1 MNKMQLTHKT
11 HQIAN
16 ANHLPFNTVL
26 THFFLEAVLF
36 KLCSGETADYFIFK
50 GGLLLSNMFGI
61 SQRTTVDMDFL
72 VNNYSLSEDSV
83 KILVEYAVESKI
95 IPEVTC
101 TVQSLETIREDNIY
115 GGYRVKLQCNFENIR
130 QMVMI
135 DISAGDP
142 ITPGPITYLYN
153 PLYSSEV
160 ISITSYNLETILA
173 EKIHAVMT
181 LGIANSRSKDFYD
194 IHFLWQQRNHKLNF
208 QTIVDAINHTF
219 AYRESMLDKEL
230 FIETL
235 SQIKN
240 DPRMKIRW
248 KHYVDR
254 NKFAS
259 NLEFD
264 QVLQS
269 CDEIVRLFFERNEG
283 G

>member
-26 THFFLEAVLF
+26 THFFLEAVLL
-36 KLCSGETADYFIFK
+36 KLCSGETAEHFIFK

-72 VNNYSLSEDSV
+72 VKDYSLSEDSV
-83 KILVEYAVESKI
+83 KRLVENAIESKI

-101 TVQSLETIREDNIY
+101 TVQSLEPIREDNIY

-153 PLYSSEV
+153 PLYSSNV

-173 EKIHAVMT
+173 EKLHAVMT

-194 IHFLWQQRNHKLNF
+194 IHFLWQQRNHNLDNKTVIEAIK
-208 QTIVDAINHTF
+208 QTF
-219 AYRESMLDKEL
+219 LYRESPFDKEL
-230 FIETL
+230 FILTL
-235 SQIKN
+235 HQIKN
-240 DPRMKIRW
+240 DQRMKIRW
-248 KHYVDR
+248 KQYVDR
-254 NKFAS
+254 NRFAS
-259 NLEFD
+259 DIEFEQVILSCNEILELIF
-264 QVLQS
+264 
-269 CDEIVRLFFERNEG
+269 
-283 G
+283 

>member
-26 THFFLEAVLF
+26 TQFFLEAVLL
-36 KLCSGETADYFIFK
+36 KLCSGETADHFIFK

-72 VNNYSLSEDSV
+72 VKDYSLSEDSV
-83 KILVEYAVESKI
+83 KRLVENAIESKI

-101 TVQSLETIREDNIY
+101 TVQSLEPIREDNIY

-153 PLYSSEV
+153 PLYSSNV

-173 EKIHAVMT
+173 EKLHAVMT

-194 IHFLWQQRNHKLNF
+194 IHFLWQQRNHNLDNKTVIEAIK
-208 QTIVDAINHTF
+208 QTF
-219 AYRESMLDKEL
+219 LYRESPFDKEL
-230 FIETL
+230 FILTL
-235 SQIKN
+235 HQIKN
-240 DPRMKIRW
+240 DQRMKIRW
-248 KHYVDR
+248 KQYVDR
-254 NKFAS
+254 NRFAS
-259 NLEFD
+259 DIEFEQVILSCNEILELIF
-264 QVLQS
+264 
-269 CDEIVRLFFERNEG
+269 
-283 G
+283 